1 MFFDNTLLTISAY
14 FMILADIMIKS
25 LENKRAALTR
35 TLANIQLLKT
45 DETLKHL
52 QLVIFQS
59 DMNV

>member
-1 MFFDNTLLTISAY
+1 MLFDNTLLTISAN

-25 LENKRAALTR
+25 LENKRGALTR